1 MSDRAEL
8 LFAGTEKADEYR
20 KEIDALLATIDGPK
34 LDFVSD
40 ESTLGDFAPIDDADR
55 ADWLTAGM
63 AALEARYGQRIE
75 IDCATPLWKLGARLR
90 VVQADAT

>member
-1 MSDRAEL
+1 MSDRPEL

-40 ESTLGDFAPIDDADR
+40 ESILGDFAPIDDADR
-55 ADWLTAGM
+55 VAWLKAGM
-63 AALEARYGQRIE
+63 DALQARYGQRIE
-75 IDCATPLWKLGARLR
+75 IDCVTPIWQLAARLR
-90 VVQADAT
+90 EAGRV